1 MKPKNKRLSMFLELA
16 LMPRLCH
23 RLGATLP
30 RAWHNFAIGMALFCF
45 ALSSCTQDDSF
56 PGGNDEG
63 RTALL
68 GISTLQANDI
78 DVSNPATR
86 AVATPDYPTTGSVGF
101 FVKADAANGYKAVS
115 NRKGTYSTARNLWL
129 PQAAT
134 PADSIW
140 LNSHDADV
148 AIYAPYSATHVTAST
163 LNLTAA
169 LRPADGSKDI
179 WCKRFAANNKS
190 KSLAVTLEHLYTRL
204 TVVVSRDGN
213 YKSDANLTAL
223 ALKGNEIYESATYK
237 PFETAPY
244 TNSSSTGLTPAV
256 TPQTLNASTAS
267 ATYDLLLIPATLT
280 GDITLTLTVDGKK
293 MQVKVAKEKF
303 TGNKLEAGKQYNV
316 NLKLKPGKLEI
327 TSVSVVKWDVLTEV
341 SGGQAEFDEYMDGID
356 IGLNFY
362 IAKGNVQIGSGGGSG
377 YTYAFAEEQGYYSG
391 TYGGGDYFCWNSLE
405 ASGNVTQSSWEDARD
420 PCRKI
425 GDRNWHTPTQV
436 QLQALVNAGSVWGE
450 NIYTMKDGTTVN
462 GRYFGATTI
471 PAKED
476 QDKYVFLPAAGDRD
490 SGGSAGDDTTP
501 TDYAGTYGYYWSSD
515 NYDGSSGHDLYF
527 YSGGANI
534 DYANKGYGFSIR
546 CVKEKP

>member
-1 MKPKNKRLSMFLELA
+1 
-16 LMPRLCH
+16 MPRLCH
-23 RLGATLP
+23 RLGTI
-30 RAWHNFAIGMALFCF
+30 FFCLLL
-45 ALSSCTQDDSF
+45 LSSCTQDDSF

-63 RTALL
+63 RPALL

-78 DVSNPATR
+78 NPSKTVTR
-86 AVATPDYPTTGSVGF
+86 AVATPNYPTTGVVGF
-101 FVKADAANGYKAVS
+101 FVKADATNGYKAVS

-179 WCKRFAANNKS
+179 CCKRFAANNKS

-204 TVVVSRDGN
+204 TVVVSRDDN

-244 TNSSSTGLTPAV
+244 TNSLSTGLTPAV
-256 TPQTLNASTAS
+256 TTQTLNASTAS
-267 ATYDLLLIPATLT
+267 VTYDLLLLPATLT
-280 GDITLTLTVDGKK
+280 GDITLTLTVDEKK

-341 SGGQAEFDEYMDGID
+341 SGGQAEFDEIKSID
-356 IGLNFY
+356 LGLDFV
-362 IAKGNVQIGSGGGSG
+362 IASGNLIATQYVGDGGGYD
-377 YTYAFAEEQGYYSG
+377 YTFADEQGYYD
-391 TYGGGDYFCWNSLE
+391 GGGSFTDYFCWNTLE
-405 ASGNVTQSSWEDARD
+405 PTGDITQSVWDEARD
-420 PCRKI
+420 ACKLV
-425 GDRNWHTPTQV
+425 GDGSWRTPTKAQFE
-436 QLQALVNAGSVWGE
+436 ALMTKGYVLAS
-450 NIYTMKDGTTVN
+450 YTLKSGATVN
-462 GRYFGATTI
+462 GVYFGTTTVPSAT
-471 PAKED
+471 D
-476 QDKYVFLPAAGDRD
+476 QNKYLFLPAAGCQYPND
-490 SGGSAGDDTTP
+490 GSAADLS
-501 TDYAGTYGYYWSSD
+501 GTHGYYWASD
-515 NYDGSSGHDLYF
+515 NIPADNFGYSLYF
-527 YSGGANI
+527 YTGNVSVPGHRKA
-534 DYANKGYGFSIR
+534 DGFPIR

>member
-86 AVATPDYPTTGSVGF
+86 AVATPNYPTTGVVGF
-101 FVKADAANGYKAVS
+101 FVKADATNGYKAVS

-280 GDITLTLTVDGKK
+280 GDITLTLTVDRKK

-341 SGGQAEFDEYMDGID
+341 SGGQAEFDEIKSID
-356 IGLNFY
+356 LGLDFV
-362 IAKGNVQIGSGGGSG
+362 IAPGNLIATANGSDG
-377 YTYAFAEEQGYYSG
+377 YTYTFAAEQGYC
-391 TYGGGDYFCWNSLE
+391 GGDGSKTDYFCWNTLE
-405 ASGNVTQSSWEDARD
+405 PMGSVTQSSWDDARD
-420 PCRKI
+420 PCRKV
-425 GDRNWHTPTQV
+425 GDGEWYTPIQV
-436 QLQALVNAGSVWGE
+436 QFQKLIDKGNVWGE
-450 NIYTMKDGTTVN
+450 NIYIMKNGTTVN
-462 GRYFGATTI
+462 GCYLGTMTVPTTSN
-471 PAKED
+471 
-476 QDKYVFLPAAGDRD
+476 QDKYVFLPAAGFCNSGRYLEVGVTGTYWSATL
-490 SGGSAGDDTTP
+490 SGGSKAYDLHFLSGSC
-501 TDYAGTYGYYWSSD
+501 GVGYGSR
-515 NYDGSSGHDLYF
+515 YDGVSV
-527 YSGGANI
+527 
-534 DYANKGYGFSIR
+534 R
-546 CVKEKP
+546 CVRDK